1 MGYFLGGRGCGP
13 RGPGDVLLDSVIWW
27 LGSGASWPPMTVYEW
42 VSCGAGTWTDPVL
55 DVLIPGGAVRGPPFS
70 SFGFVSLRPAYDVR
84 WGREKPGAGWPGSD
98 DNLASSTV
106 H

>member
-1 MGYFLGGRGCGP
+1 MGYFLGGRDRGP
-13 RGPGDVLLDSVIWW
+13 RGPGNFLLDFVIR
-27 LGSGASWPPMTVYEW
+27 ASSDCYERL
-42 VSCGAGTWTDPVL
+42 SRGAGTWTDPVL

-70 SFGFVSLRPAYDVR
+70 SFGIVSLRPVYDVR